1 MLNIKDK
8 NEKMVE
14 HIMGILISF
23 SLLDLIKKNIHWLM
37 LSAPKLPST
46 KVEEDEDEVEK
57 EEARGLQL

>member
-8 NEKMVE
+8 KHKMVE
-14 HIMGILISF
+14 KTMGILISF

-46 KVEEDEDEVEK
+46 KVEAKDEEVE
-57 EEARGLQL
+57 EEEVEGLLI